1 MNAVDELIR
10 LYAKQLKIPSFAEYQ
25 EVLRQADPSAGFSD
39 LLLELMKAETAS
51 RQENQNRRRLKAAGF
66 PYLKT
71 MEEFDYSQLN
81 DAVSPL
87 FLQELASCQFIQNR
101 QNVIMIGN
109 PGRGKTHLAIAL
121 GLKACTQGYNVL
133 FKNAATLSTELC
145 EAKDNYH
152 LGKLERTLAKAD
164 LLILDELSY
173 LSFNRHQSELL
184 FKVISDRSEKSST
197 IVTTNLPFS
206 KWTDLFENTTMVTAL
221 IDRLTFR
228 SHVLDMNGDSYRLKA
243 TMQNTPYSRMAEN
256 RIRQESNLQKSKR
269 ASVEKKIKTAQHA
282 LERFE
287 GEILKCLDSA
297 VALPSL

>member
-1 MNAVDELIR
+1 MPSSLGSALLHFHLDCFPLRRLDDGRMAVLHI
-10 LYAKQLKIPSFAEYQ
+10 
-25 EVLRQADPSAGFSD
+25 VLRNLALID
-39 LLLELMKAETAS
+39 LHGL
-51 RQENQNRRRLKAAGF
+51 
-66 PYLKT
+66 
-71 MEEFDYSQLN
+71 SQK
-81 DAVSPL
+81 
-87 FLQELASCQFIQNR
+87 IQNG
-101 QNVIMIGN
+101 QNVVMIGN

-206 KWTDLFENTTMVTAL
+206 KWTDLFENTTMVAAL

-243 TMQNTPYSRMAEN
+243 TM
-256 RIRQESNLQKSKR
+256 
-269 ASVEKKIKTAQHA
+269 
-282 LERFE
+282 
-287 GEILKCLDSA
+287 
-297 VALPSL
+297 